1 MTEPERS
8 AFPVILLIF
17 VLKRG
22 DEVDAG
28 LMSASLKFRV
38 EKYLDKLERF
48 ALADNPVAHA

>member
-22 DEVDAG
+22 DEVDSS